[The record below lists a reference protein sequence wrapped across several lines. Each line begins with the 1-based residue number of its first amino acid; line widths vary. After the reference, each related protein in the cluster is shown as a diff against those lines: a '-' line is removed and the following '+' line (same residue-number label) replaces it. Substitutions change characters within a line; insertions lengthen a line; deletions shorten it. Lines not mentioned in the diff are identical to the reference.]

1 MGHFYTNVSNCM
13 SLVVPLYINLIKT
26 LVFIRFTDLMQC
38 MAQML
43 RQLVNLLCVFSDF
56 INLLDNYE
64 MSTGVAEQVTKEE
77 LQENNLFL
85 DAILK
90 TEVMKVPYRIAQWP
104 CFALLLVT
112 SCLNM

>member
-1 MGHFYTNVSNCM
+1 MGRFYTNSNCM
-13 SLVVPLYINLIKT
+13 SLVFVSSYINLIKT

-43 RQLVNLLCVFSDF
+43 RQLVNLLCVFPDF

-90 TEVMKVPYRIAQWP
+90 TEVMKVHYQRS